1 MAMPHRRQYR
11 IKLVKADGTVKYY
24 EWLSGYDETMDAIR
38 RIARVPGG
46 RYFMQEQN
54 VFVAGESGDP
64 EMTEYPIAPYP
75 SEPKER
81 PED

>member
-1 MAMPHRRQYR
+1 MRQRRSDHDDSNKTLR
-11 IKLVKADGTVKYY
+11 
-24 EWLSGYDETMDAIR
+24 LSGYDETMDAIR

-54 VFVAGESGDP
+54 VFIAGESRDA
-64 EMTEYPIAPYP
+64 EMTEFPVAPYP
-75 SEPKER
+75 AEAKER